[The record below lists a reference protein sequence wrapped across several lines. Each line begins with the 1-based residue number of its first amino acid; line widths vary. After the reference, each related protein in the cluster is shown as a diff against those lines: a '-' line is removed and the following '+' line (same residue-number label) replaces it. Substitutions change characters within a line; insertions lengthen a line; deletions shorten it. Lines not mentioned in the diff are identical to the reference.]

1 VSATRNRIEKWFEK
15 FSLTIF
21 RFRWATILIV
31 LVFVGGLA
39 SWVPKITFDTS
50 NESFLHEKSKT
61 LQDYNAF
68 RDQFGRDDLIIIAIG
83 PTDVFNLRFLE
94 KLKIFHENLRD
105 DVPHV
110 EEITSLINAR
120 NTRGEND
127 ALIVGDLLENWPE
140 NQHQLETLKKRVM
153 GNPLYLNRLI
163 SENAQFTT
171 LVIKTETYSN
181 TNALDDPLAGFDEND
196 DSFADDD
203 TSGTLQGAAEKQSPV
218 EKIQYLTDEEIS
230 ETVYRVKSIAKKYQD
245 ENFEIYI
252 AGPPVVSSTI
262 KRLMIRDQK
271 LFMRMIVLTIAIG
284 LFVMFRRI
292 SAVVLPMIVVACALV
307 STLGLMAIFKVP
319 LKTPTTV
326 LPSFILAVGI
336 ADSIHIL
343 TLYYRH
349 LAMGGD
355 RKQAIQTAMGHSA
368 LAVVLTTLTT
378 AAGLSSFGISKV
390 APIAEL
396 GIFAAVGVMLALIFT
411 LILLPALLAAAPAKA
426 IKSTQ
431 ASSGK
436 STIDGILMWVGRF
449 STRNAIRIT
458 ITCSLLLILSLV
470 AASRLSFTHDV
481 LKWLPE
487 TEAVRISTETID
499 HSLKGSVAMEVIVDT
514 GRANGLY
521 DIHTLDTLEQLAREI
536 ENIRQDDLFV
546 GKASSVVDILK
557 EIHQALNENRSEYY
571 VVPRDPALIPQELLL
586 FENSGS
592 DDLEDVVDSQ
602 FQKARFTIKVPWLDA
617 VKYVALMEDLSARF
631 DRAFGKDITVSMT
644 GMMTIMFSTV
654 VSAIHSAAQSYVI
667 AGLVITVMV
676 ILLIGSLKLGL
687 LAMFPNMLAI
697 LFIMGLMAV
706 FKLPF
711 DMFTM
716 LIGSI
721 AIGLSVDNTIHFMH
735 NFRRYYRKT
744 GNVEKAVERT
754 LLTSGRALF
763 ITTAV
768 LSIGFFIYTFASMKN
783 LFFFGLLTGLAI
795 ALALVTNFFLT
806 PALMALVA
814 RFADLF
820 PREVG
825 QNENL

>member
-1 VSATRNRIEKWFEK
+1 VSGTRNRIEKWFEN
-15 FSLTIF
+15 FSLNIF

-31 LVFVGGLA
+31 LVLVGGLA
-39 SWVPKITFDTS
+39 SQVPKITFDTS
-50 NESFLHEKSKT
+50 NESFLHKNSPT
-61 LQDYNAF
+61 LKDYNTF
-68 RDQFGRDDLIIIAIG
+68 RDQFGRDDLIIVAIG
-83 PTDVFNLRFLE
+83 PTDVFSLSFLE

-120 NTRGEND
+120 STRGEND
-127 ALIVGDLLENWPE
+127 ALIVGDLLEDWPE
-140 NQHQLETLKKRVM
+140 NQNQLETLKNRVM

-163 SENAQFTT
+163 SENAKFTT
-171 LVIKTETYSN
+171 LVLKTDTYSN
-181 TNALDDPLAGFDEND
+181 TAEPDDPLDGFDD
-196 DSFADDD
+196 ITDGFADDD
-203 TSGTLQGAAEKQSPV
+203 TSGALQGSAEKQSPAD
-218 EKIQYLTDEEIS
+218 KIQFLTDAEIS
-230 ETVYRVKSIAKKYQD
+230 ETVYQVKKIAQKFRD
-245 ENFEIYI
+245 EDFDIYI
-252 AGPPVVSSTI
+252 AGPPVVSSTL
-262 KRLMIRDQK
+262 KRLMIGDQK
-271 LFMRMIVLTIAIG
+271 LFMKMIVLTIAIG
-284 LFVMFRRI
+284 LFVMFRRV
-292 SAVVLPMIVVACALV
+292 SAVVLPMIVVVCALI

-319 LKTPTTV
+319 LKSPTSV

-343 TLYYRH
+343 TLYYRD
-349 LAMGGD
+349 LAVGSD

-378 AAGLSSFGISKV
+378 AAGLASFGISKV

-396 GIFAAVGVMLALIFT
+396 GIFAAVGVTLALVFT
-411 LILLPALLAAAPAKA
+411 LILLPALLAVAPAKA
-426 IKSTQ
+426 IKSTR
-431 ASSGK
+431 SSSEK
-436 STIDGILMWVGRF
+436 SKIDRILAWVGTF
-449 STRNAIRIT
+449 STRNALKIT
-458 ITCSLLLILSLV
+458 ITCVLLLLLSLA
-470 AASRLSFTHDV
+470 AASRLSFSHDV

-487 TEAVRISTETID
+487 TEAVRISTQMID

-514 GRANGLY
+514 GRINGLY

-536 ENIRQDDLFV
+536 ENIKKGDLFV

-557 EIHQALNENRSEYY
+557 EIHQALNENRPEYY
-571 VVPRDPALIPQELLL
+571 VVPRNPVLIPQELLL

-602 FQKARFTIKVPWLDA
+602 LQKARFTIKVPWLDA
-617 VKYVALMEDLSARF
+617 IKYVALMQDLSARF
-631 DRAFGKDITVSMT
+631 DHAFGKEINVSMT

-654 VSAIHSAAQSYVI
+654 VSAIYSAAQSYLI
-667 AGLVITVMV
+667 AGLVITIMV
-676 ILLIGSLKLGL
+676 ILLIGSFKIGL
-687 LAMFPNMLAI
+687 LAMFPNTLAI
-697 LFIMGLMAV
+697 LFVMGLMAV
-706 FKLPF
+706 FNWPF

-735 NFRRYYRKT
+735 NFRRYYRET
-744 GNVEKAVERT
+744 GNVEKAVEET
-754 LLTSGRALF
+754 LLTTGRALF

-768 LSIGFFIYTFASMKN
+768 LSIGFFIYAFASMKN
-783 LFFFGLLTGLAI
+783 LFYFGLLTGMTI

-814 RFADLF
+814 RFANLF

-825 QNENL
+825 YDE

>member
-1 VSATRNRIEKWFEK
+1 VSGIRNRLEKWFENFALK
-15 FSLTIF
+15 IF

-31 LVFVGGLA
+31 LALVGILA
-39 SWVPKITFDTS
+39 SWLPKITMDTS
-50 NESFLHEKSKT
+50 NESFLHKNSPT
-61 LQDYNAF
+61 LKDYNAF

-83 PTDVFNLRFLE
+83 PTDVFSLSFLE
-94 KLKIFHENLRD
+94 KLKTLHEDLRD
-105 DVPHV
+105 DVPYI

-127 ALIVGDLLENWPE
+127 ALIVGDLLEDWPE
-140 NQHQLETLKKRVM
+140 NQSQVETLKKRVM

-171 LVIKTETYSN
+171 LVLKTETYSN
-181 TNALDDPLAGFDEND
+181 ATALDDPLAGFDENI
-196 DSFADDD
+196 DDD
-203 TSGTLQGAAEKQSPV
+203 TLGALKGAAEKQSPAD
-218 EKIQYLTDEEIS
+218 EIQFLTDAELS
-230 ETVYRVKSIAKKYQD
+230 ETVYHVKKIAEKYQA

-271 LFMRMIVLTIAIG
+271 LFIKMIILTIAIG

-292 SAVVLPMIVVACALV
+292 SAVVLPMVVVVCALV

-319 LKTPTTV
+319 LKTPTSV

-343 TLYYRH
+343 TLYYRQ
-349 LAMGGD
+349 LAMGSD
-355 RKQAIQTAMGHSA
+355 RKHAIQTAMGHSA
-368 LAVVLTTLTT
+368 LAIVLTTLTT
-378 AAGLSSFGISKV
+378 AAGLASFSISKV

-396 GIFAAVGVMLALIFT
+396 GIFAATGVTLALIFT
-411 LILLPALLAAAPAKA
+411 LVLLPALLAVVPAKA
-426 IKSTQ
+426 FKSTQ
-431 ASSGK
+431 VSSGK
-436 STIDGILMWVGRF
+436 SRIDRILTWVGAF
-449 STRNAIRIT
+449 STRNAAKIAF
-458 ITCSLLLILSLV
+458 TCVLLLLLSLV

-514 GRANGLY
+514 GRVNGLY
-521 DIHTLDTLEQLAREI
+521 DIHTLDTLEKLAREI
-536 ENIRQDDLFV
+536 EKIRQDDLFV
-546 GKASSVVDILK
+546 GKANSVVDILK
-557 EIHQALNENRSEYY
+557 EINQALNENRPEYY

-602 FQKARFTIKVPWLDA
+602 FQSARFTIKVPWLDA
-617 VKYVALMEDLSARF
+617 VKYVDLMQDLSARF
-631 DRAFGKDITVSMT
+631 DRAFGKDIKVSLT
-644 GMMTIMFSTV
+644 GMMTIMFSTA
-654 VSAIHSAAQSYVI
+654 VSAIHSAAQSYLI

-676 ILLIGSLKLGL
+676 ILLIGSLKIGL

-697 LFIMGLMAV
+697 LFVMGLMTV
-706 FKLPF
+706 FNFPF

-744 GNVEKAVERT
+744 GMVEKAVEET

-768 LSIGFFIYTFASMKN
+768 LSIGFFIYTFASMQN
-783 LFFFGLLTGLAI
+783 LFYFGLLTGMTI

-814 RFADLF
+814 RFSGLF
-820 PREVG
+820 PKKAGYE
-825 QNENL
+825 E